1 VAPSTEPTEQ
11 PWEQVGERVHE
22 KKRRFQA
29 VSAAH
34 VSTHLLGGVEPSK
47 RALARGAPYLDKHL
61 TPNVRFWAG
70 FNHTRFSTGAVSTQR
85 GEGLNRH
92 FKAHLSA
99 QSPLSKLFN
108 QVLLKEQREKAKL
121 VLFTAKDEVCPSNYR
136 GRHRDTGRHRQTDN
150 YTDR

>member
-1 VAPSTEPTEQ
+1 MNALITNVDMMCSHGQTVLLAVALSSKEGTVDYEWQLQQYLE
-11 PWEQVGERVHE
+11 
-22 KKRRFQA
+22 
-29 VSAAH
+29 AAS
-34 VSTHLLGGVEPSK
+34 VPPHLLLTDADPGVT
-47 RALARGAPYLDKHL
+47 AAIATVLPYTLHLWCLWHLLQNLRNNLDKHL

-108 QVLLKEQREKAKL
+108 QVL
-121 VLFTAKDEVCPSNYR
+121 
-136 GRHRDTGRHRQTDN
+136 
-150 YTDR
+150 